1 MTPLYGWSKK
11 GQRLSEARPVQ
22 RGRLYT
28 VIGAL
33 GLDGMKTVMCV
44 EGGTR
49 SETFQAFVQ
58 HLLLMHLRPGH
69 VVVMDNLRAHK
80 TQVVRELIES
90 KGASVLFLPPYS
102 PELNPIELA
111 WAKLKHFVK
120 KRRPRNLES
129 IDKAIAWALTTI
141 TDKDAKGWFNAC
153 GYPCQ

>member
-11 GQRLSEARPVQ
+11 GRRLYEARPVQ
-22 RGRLYT
+22 RECLYT
-28 VIGAL
+28 VIVAL

-80 TQVVRELIES
+80 TLVVRELIES
-90 KGASVLFLPPYS
+90 SSRARELPSCSCHHTVQNSIPSNS
-102 PELNPIELA
+102 P
-111 WAKLKHFVK
+111 
-120 KRRPRNLES
+120 
-129 IDKAIAWALTTI
+129 
-141 TDKDAKGWFNAC
+141 G
-153 GYPCQ
+153 